1 MDALLNIYESENEE
15 MAYLR
20 VNDKAPLRVSLDA
33 IFELWRDSIIKVEEI
48 AKHLISPPPPPSP
61 ACPLETRRRREEAF
75 DEETFAGIV
84 SAW

>member
-33 IFELWRDSIIKVEEI
+33 IFEL
-48 AKHLISPPPPPSP
+48 
-61 ACPLETRRRREEAF
+61 
-75 DEETFAGIV
+75 
-84 SAW
+84 